1 MNNYSDIEF
10 RINLLYDVVYNEQ
23 KLNCYNMLPIIK
35 NNLSLIDLKEPEQ
48 INLEHVFDKDIKYV
62 EERNDR
68 YYFTRYSESSYST
81 TLVIGKYSHTNIN
94 NMEQSAELYNVL
106 VHYVLSDISIN
117 EKIRHVML
125 PIMFFD
131 IHMKKLEKLNKN
143 VYEALKKNNISDEK
157 LLNVFIY
164 EHYFETVS
172 LEKYL
177 KNELDNFTLNDWKI
191 LFFQVFYILAKINE
205 NHGMFRHNKLDL
217 NSIKIY
223 KKSDKRKIYKL
234 GRISFLIANAKFE
247 IKLTDFYDSKLENYK
262 NLTTT
267 KTKDVPYYDIYSF
280 IGSLGLFL
288 EKEKKNIPET
298 IHNFM
303 TEMIH
308 PKFRID
314 KNVPFEGLDETM
326 FAKISS
332 QMLDPLIILTK
343 NNFFTEFIMNSP
355 IEKKNARLQMMS
367 KKNNDIEYRSPIDDG
382 GSRMLGRRIDQLNKY
397 NSNQKKKSRQ
407 YNKTGKM
414 KRNITEINGVRKM
427 ILPKFEQTDSVS
439 DTGIFKKAEKAT
451 QNEILAE
458 AGSKKEMTSSTSV
471 GGKESS
477 PKHSKHSESSSSSSL
492 SMTLESARHESNHH
506 KRHAQHNNMSHLKNI
521 DKGFAEKLANA
532 PSNLVAEVPLHI
544 QQQLNGAQEGYSGMG
559 MMPGQGMP
567 MGMMPGQGMPMG
579 MMPGQGMPMGMMPG
593 QEMPMGMAPGQ
604 GMGMMSGQE
613 MPMGMAPGQGMPMPM
628 GMAPGQGMP
637 MGMAPGQGMGMPG
650 QEMANPQFGMPS
662 NGLNNIPMMGY
673 PGSMGGGGY
682 NDKKYVFVDKNGK
695 NNFFF

>member
-10 RINLLYDVVYNEQ
+10 RINLVYDVVYNEQ

-205 NHGMFRHNKLDL
+205 NQGMFRHNKLDL

-414 KRNITEINGVRKM
+414 KRNITEINGV
-427 ILPKFEQTDSVS
+427 Q
-439 DTGIFKKAEKAT
+439 
-451 QNEILAE
+451 
-458 AGSKKEMTSSTSV
+458 EMTSSTSV

-544 QQQLNGAQEGYSGMG
+544 QQQLNGAQEGYSG
-559 MMPGQGMP
+559 